1 MNALTQVPLVGW
13 FTVVYISQFTG
24 LLSKSQARIL
34 AILVIM
40 EKNTPTTDPS
50 LKDLIKLAGYTQKS
64 FAQALN
70 VAYSTLKYYIS
81 GENLPGLQILAN
93 MCRLLDKSPKEVMA
107 ALGIDVTGIPDD
119 QPTDQ

>member
-1 MNALTQVPLVGW
+1 
-13 FTVVYISQFTG
+13 
-24 LLSKSQARIL
+24 
-34 AILVIM
+34 M

-70 VAYSTLKYYIS
+70 TAYSTVKYYVS
-81 GENLPGLQILAN
+81 GEKMPGVKIFAD
-93 MCRLLDKSPKEVMA
+93 MCRLLDKSPKTVMKS
-107 ALGIDVTGIPDD
+107 LGIDVSGIPDD

>member
-1 MNALTQVPLVGW
+1 MVGW

-24 LLSKSQARIL
+24 LPSKSQARIL

-40 EKNTPTTDPS
+40 EKNKSTTDPS

-119 QPTDQ
+119 QPTDH